1 MQAAPEYSVS
11 AFSNAREATLANNEA
26 IIEVRIRELAQLF
39 NSLDP
44 SPFHERDL
52 DRDAEE
58 YIVGWARELP
68 SDAPLRINVHL
79 PEAEARKAKE
89 RGLGAA
95 LANYF
100 AERAAMEQ
108 RKLNELFRVG
118 RLYLLIGSIVLIICL
133 LGSQLARMRWGA
145 GPMASV
151 IAESLILVGWV
162 ANWKPIETF
171 LYDWWPL
178 KRRRD
183 LFRRLAKAAVDIKP
197 I

>member
-1 MQAAPEYSVS
+1 LEKE
-11 AFSNAREATLANNEA
+11 NAV
-26 IIEVRIRELAQLF
+26 IEVRIRELAQLF

-68 SDAPLRINVHL
+68 SDAPFRFIVHL
-79 PEAEARKAKE
+79 PEVEARKAQE
-89 RGLGAA
+89 RGLSAA
-95 LANYF
+95 LTNYF
-100 AERAAMEQ
+100 AERAAMQQ
-108 RKLNELFRVG
+108 RDLNELFRVG
-118 RLYLLIGSIVLIICL
+118 RRYLLIGSLVLVICL
-133 LGSQLARMRWGA
+133 LGSQLARMHLGS
-145 GPMASV
+145 GPLAS
-151 IAESLILVGWV
+151 IIGESLILVGWV

-183 LFRRLAKAAVDIKP
+183 LYRRLAQALVEIKP
-197 I
+197 T